1 MTFSLWQSKWASSQ
15 FTVILK
21 IFTKI
26 KFIATHRNYENAHK
40 KVFGTLNVFT
50 QCESADDFTQF
61 QLEISTWNSITLDDK
76 LFIRKIVY
84 FPCIQEKFAWIL
96 KEVGNSFL
104 TWSASTDSKLWIS
117 RTQLQRI
124 SRTQLMRGAAVEW
137 EKVSTKPNE
146 RFACFIDI
154 KKQLQLYFIS
164 HWIRNRLYLQ
174 TFQTFQASSKL
185 EQTNEQFSPFK
196 LRLAKLQ
203 NSIFKIGELS

>member
-61 QLEISTWNSITLDDK
+61 QLEISTWNSITFDDK

-104 TWSASTDSKLWIS
+104 TWSASTDSKLWKIS
-117 RTQLQRI
+117 KEFHELNWC
-124 SRTQLMRGAAVEW
+124 VELRW
-137 EKVSTKPNE
+137 SE
-146 RFACFIDI
+146 RKFRQNQTNGLHASLIL